1 MIAPDDFLCRSFVY
15 RKLLKHDANLESLGD
30 AAVAW
35 NYGDPPSEARAAR
48 RLGLADLSPLP
59 RLGVKGAGTAD
70 WLAGQDIAIP
80 EESNQAVRQENG
92 VLAARLAPSELLLL
106 GDLSGDAA
114 AESPG
119 DSPGDGAPLDA
130 LADAWRAAPTPPERP
145 RGYLLPR
152 RHSHFWFLLSGD
164 CTPRMFAKICGVD
177 LRAGKFADGRIAQTS
192 IARMNAVVI
201 RDDRG
206 GVLAYHL
213 LGDSA
218 SAEYLWDCLIDAMAE
233 FAGAPVG
240 LEAVRG
246 LAVTGAR

>member
-15 RKLLKHDANLESLGD
+15 RKLLKHDANLETLGD

-59 RLGVKGAGTAD
+59 RLGVKGAGTTD
-70 WLAGQDIAIP
+70 WLAGQGIEIP
-80 EESNQAVRQENG
+80 AESNQAVRQASG
-92 VLAARLAPSELLLL
+92 VLAGRLAPPELLML
-106 GDLSGDAA
+106 GDPSGY
-114 AESPG
+114 SGPI
-119 DSPGDGAPLDA
+119 DA
-130 LADAWRAAPTPPERP
+130 LSAAWRAAPTPPERP

>member
-1 MIAPDDFLCRSFVY
+1 MTAPHDFPCRSFVY
-15 RKLLKHDANLESLGD
+15 RKLLERNATFETVGD
-30 AAVAW
+30 AAVARD
-35 NYGDPPSEARAAR
+35 YGDADGEGEAAR

-70 WLAGQDIAIP
+70 WLAARGIRVPAD
-80 EESNQAVRQENG
+80 SNRVVRQSSG

-106 GDLSGDAA
+106 GDLSG
-114 AESPG
+114 EP
-119 DSPGDGAPLDA
+119 APLES
-130 LADAWRAAPTPPERP
+130 LAAAWRAEPQPPQSP

-152 RHSHFWFLLSGD
+152 RHSHFWFLVSGE
-164 CTPRMFAKICGVD
+164 RAAAMFAKLCGVD
-177 LRAGKFADGRIAQTS
+177 LRPGKFMNGRIAQTS
-192 IARMNAVVI
+192 LARMNAVVI

-233 FAGAPVG
+233 FDGAPVG
-240 LEAVRG
+240 LAAVRG
-246 LAVTGAR
+246 LAGAGAG